1 MRAESEVAIQKLYQ
15 TVTEIS
21 SDKKM
26 SRSNTI
32 SFGDENYEDVKANH
46 NKNSEDNV
54 ILFILVF
61 EKNKKNKKRLI
72 VCGLL
77 PQFGMADPLLLPK
90 FLPELKSIKN

>member
-21 SDKKM
+21 SNKKM

-61 EKNKKNKKRLI
+61 EKKK
-72 VCGLL
+72 
-77 PQFGMADPLLLPK
+77 K
-90 FLPELKSIKN
+90 FLN